1 MSLMNL
7 TVTQIPPEIWLDIFE
22 KVSRRPMNSL
32 DTTCAPWTLGQVCTT
47 WRQIVLNNSSLWS
60 TLIVTWEPPRS
71 SEILTEHLRRSA
83 AHPLDVAMK
92 VPTRIDD
99 DAHIVANTIA
109 LTSRFSSMDLV
120 TQQSYRW
127 RVIELVAYSDINI
140 ADRLK
145 GKLPL
150 LEEFYLK
157 KPFGQGTGLHDQEL
171 IRTFLEAPK
180 LRKADFRDSQIMEAP
195 NGAVV
200 PITHLGVTMNSIT
213 EIEYLRSYASLVELH
228 LDCYQEP
235 LVSPICITLPTI
247 EMLGVRHS
255 IILDALTL
263 PNLGTLTVRDC
274 TPQSC
279 EILENFL
286 ERSRCHLT
294 VLSLLEGE
302 LLAKVDLT
310 QPAFRHVIR
319 VTLPIPE
326 MARITMSKLSSP
338 GVLPSL
344 QIVTAMVSDVQ
355 FGLEGEHELEATEFI
370 AFLRHRAG
378 LKLLRMYCSDPDFL
392 ALQDAGLREL
402 EAAGL
407 AVTLD
412 NFNSNHDEWKWW
424 KGPYWF
430 PVVTVP

>member
-1 MSLMNL
+1 MSLTNL
-7 TVTQIPPEIWLDIFE
+7 PAVTPIPPEIWLDIFE

-47 WRQIVLNNSSLWS
+47 WRQIVLTNSSLWS
-60 TLIVTWEPPRS
+60 TLIITWEPPRA

-83 AHPLDVAMK
+83 AHPLHIAMR
-92 VPTRIDD
+92 VPTRNNDNDD
-99 DAHIVANTIA
+99 DINVVAS
-109 LTSRFSSMDLV
+109 TSRFLSMDLV
-120 TQQSYRW
+120 AQQSYRW
-127 RVIELVAYSDINI
+127 RVIELVAYSDIDI
-140 ADRLK
+140 ADRLQ

-157 KPFGQGTGLHDQEL
+157 KSFGQGAG
-171 IRTFLEAPK
+171 PK
-180 LRKADFRDSQIMEAP
+180 LRKADFRDSQIMEVP
-195 NGAVV
+195 NESI
-200 PITHLGVTMNSIT
+200 PITHLGVTMNT
-213 EIEYLRSYASLVELH
+213 LMDVGYLRSYASLVELH

-235 LVSPICITLPTI
+235 LVSPIRITLPTI

-263 PNLGTLTVRDC
+263 PKLGTLTVRDC
-274 TPQSC
+274 TPKSC
-279 EILENFL
+279 EILEKFL
-286 ERSRCHLT
+286 ERSRCRLT

-310 QPAFRHVIR
+310 RPAFRHVIR

-326 MARITMSKLSSP
+326 MARTTMSKLSTP

-355 FGLEGEHELEATEFI
+355 FDTEGERELEAAEFI
-370 AFLRHRAG
+370 AFLKRREG
-378 LKLLRMYCSDPDFL
+378 LKLLRMYCSDPDFA
-392 ALQDAGLREL
+392 ALQDVGLREL

-430 PVVTVP
+430 PLVTIP